1 MVRGMS
7 TQVDPDYAT
16 LGGLLLA
23 PDFYEQVVAW
33 LHPEDFARPV
43 CGEVFELIG
52 DMRARNLPVDAV
64 TVLGALRERGRVRPD
79 GYPANELI
87 AMVEAV
93 PVPASTPYY
102 GQLVLA
108 AAVFRRI
115 DEAGTRLRQIGR
127 HARGTPDDA
136 FELLAQSW
144 QQVAA
149 VRQRWQQASRRTSD
163 TVTPH
168 DRVLVQRELDPRS
181 ADRPEVAGRGREVS

>member
-1 MVRGMS
+1 MS
-7 TQVDPDYAT
+7 TQIDPDYAT

-23 PDFYEQVVAW
+23 PDFYEQVAPW
-33 LHPEDFARPV
+33 LRPEDFARPV

-52 DMRARNLPVDAV
+52 DMRSRSLPVDAV

-87 AMVEAV
+87 TMVEAV
-93 PVPASTPYY
+93 PVPTSTPYY

-149 VRQRWQQASRRTSD
+149 VRQRWQHASGRTIDPGMS
-163 TVTPH
+163 H

-181 ADRPEVAGRGREVS
+181 VDRPQIAGRGLEVS